1 MASTKLIL
9 RNFRILGL
17 NDKIIKKG
25 FSSTTVN
32 ILNDAWVSIQTKGQ
46 YSGPAKQVNS
56 LLSKVNEKST
66 LHTDAIITA
75 MAVNSCARNP
85 AAVRHLLKALP
96 LCNVS
101 LLKQKRALELL
112 LHAYCVAD
120 NILCTETL
128 LHDWFKVL
136 YSGAEKVSVAATNI
150 INDLNSRHQVQNSES
165 DNELKV
171 RIETIFCEM
180 KLSSE
185 ESVEIPLRTWSSI
198 TRFYSHRKAWV
209 QCLKIL
215 DFLEEEYP
223 PSTTTRDVS
232 ASDPDL
238 AHQSAQPLQ
247 RGKLSVNGRLLWH
260 LLDAQCLLG
269 THHNQF

>member
-1 MASTKLIL
+1 MTLSNLIL
-9 RNFRILGL
+9 RNFRSFGL
-17 NDKIIKKG
+17 NDRIIKKG
-25 FSSTTVN
+25 FSSTT
-32 ILNDAWVSIQTKGQ
+32 ISTLNDAWVSIQTKGQ
-46 YSGPAKQVNS
+46 YSVAAKQVNS
-56 LLSKVNEKST
+56 LLSKVNEKSI

-75 MAVNSCARNP
+75 MAANSCARNP

-96 LCNVS
+96 MRNVS
-101 LLKQKRALELL
+101 LLKRKRALELL

-136 YSGAEKVSVAATNI
+136 YSGAEKVPVSATNI
-150 INDLNSRHQVQNSES
+150 INDLSSRHQVQNPES

-171 RIETIFCEM
+171 RIETIFSEL

-185 ESVEIPLRTWSSI
+185 ESIDIPLRTWSSI

-215 DFLEEEYP
+215 DFLEAEY
-223 PSTTTRDVS
+223 PSTTTTSISSPISSV
-232 ASDPDL
+232 
-238 AHQSAQPLQ
+238 Q
-247 RGKLSVNGRLLWH
+247 RGRLLWH

-269 THHNQF
+269 MHPNQMEP